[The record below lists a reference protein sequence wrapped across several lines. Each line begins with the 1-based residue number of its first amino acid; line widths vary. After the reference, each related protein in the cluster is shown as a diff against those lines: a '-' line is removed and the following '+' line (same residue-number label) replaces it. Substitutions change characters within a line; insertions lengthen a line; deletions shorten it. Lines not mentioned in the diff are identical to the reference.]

1 MGTEYGLW
9 CRDFYINQKLALKLD
24 LPAGRE
30 PVLELFDRVRKQAP
44 SLRHLRRFDQEIVL
58 ESDDHDR
65 TFSWVTMRQ
74 TSLRSGMVNPP
85 SLDAAYALHR
95 TVLEVAPWYLSISPL
110 DVEHLELIFCFDF
123 ETEGNRDQ
131 IIWDAL
137 LAESPLAA
145 LVDLQQ
151 ERPIDVQP
159 FMGLSLSP
167 SNDLQAYFEVKSRT
181 KSSEPT
187 VVRAGEEPISVYLTV
202 RRSGPIQAIAE
213 LPTLLAT
220 LCGHAER
227 LAEDRV
233 IPHIVKPIRD
243 AITAS

>member
-9 CRDFYINQKLALKLD
+9 CRDFYINQKLSLKLD

-30 PVLELFDRVRKQAP
+30 PVLELFDRIRKQEP
-44 SLRHLRRFDQEIVL
+44 SLRHLRRFEQELVL

-85 SLDAAYALHR
+85 SLDAAYRLHR
-95 TVLEVAPWYLSISPL
+95 FVLEAAPWYLTISPL
-110 DVEHLELIFCFDF
+110 DVEHLELVFCFDF

-137 LAESPLAA
+137 LADSPLAA
-145 LVDLQQ
+145 LVDRQM

-159 FMGLSLSP
+159 FMGLALNE
-167 SNDLQAYFEVKSRT
+167 SNDLQAFFEVKSRS
-181 KSSEPT
+181 KGLEPGLT
-187 VVRAGEEPISVYLTV
+187 RPGEEPISVYLTV
-202 RRSGPIQAIAE
+202 RRSGPLSAIGDLTTAF
-213 LPTLLAT
+213 AA

-233 IPHIVKPIRD
+233 IPHVVKPIRD
-243 AITAS
+243 AITAA

>member
-9 CRDFYINQKLALKLD
+9 CRDFYINQKLSLKLD

-30 PVLELFDRVRKQAP
+30 PVLELFDRIRRQDP
-44 SLRHLRRFDQEIVL
+44 TLRHLRRFDQELVL
-58 ESDDHDR
+58 ESDDLDR
-65 TFSWVTMRQ
+65 TFAWVTMRQ

-85 SLDAAYALHR
+85 SLDAAYRLHR
-95 TVLEVAPWYLSISPL
+95 MVLELAPWYLTISPL
-110 DVEHLELIFCFDF
+110 DVEHIELVFCFDF

-137 LAESPLAA
+137 LADSPLAA
-145 LVDLQQ
+145 LVDPQQ
-151 ERPIDVQP
+151 DRPIDVQP

-167 SNDLQAYFEVKSRT
+167 SNDLQAFFEVKSRS

-187 VVRAGEEPISVYLTV
+187 QARPGEEPISVYLTV
-202 RRSGPIQAIAE
+202 RRSGPLVSIDE
-213 LPTLLAT
+213 LPTVFAT

-233 IPHIVKPIRD
+233 IPHLVKPIRD